1 MHLIELLLPAD
12 ATYAAKRRALAD
24 DLSKTFGGVT
34 AFNRAPAKGL
44 FEQGG
49 TQVKDDIVVFEVM
62 TATLDRAWWS
72 SLRKRLEAEMNQNEI
87 VIRATSIEKL

>member
-49 TQVKDDIVVFEVM
+49 TQVKDDIVVFE
-62 TATLDRAWWS
+62 RAVKEYA
-72 SLRKRLEAEMNQNEI
+72 RQRLVASGSCAVN
-87 VIRATSIEKL
+87 